1 MSGASGDINF
11 KKNKDFSNK
20 FLLSGEKE
28 SEIRE
33 FFTEDLIQFL
43 DDNEIHHIES
53 NGEALMI
60 FKYLHIAKTD
70 EVQNMLTFGLN
81 LLKHMN
87 FKSISENIFRK
98 DK

>member
-1 MSGASGDINF
+1 MSGENED
-11 KKNKDFSNK
+11 
-20 FLLSGEKE
+20 
-28 SEIRE
+28 EIRE
-33 FFTEDLIQFL
+33 FFTEDLIRFL
-43 DDNEIHHIES
+43 EDNEIHHIES

-87 FKSISENIFRK
+87 FKGNL
-98 DK
+98 